1 MNNHRQ
7 DNMTTT
13 ELLNRQVAAEWL
25 AQQLQDKTADQWA
38 LWLRNNANTARRASY
53 RIQTEQLGRGTFY
66 NINELEKF
74 VEFEK
79 GRQLGQLKL
88 TGRAAEVLL
97 AYGTGIDGATIN
109 GRKWKG
115 GSANLCNDKGV
126 VIVQAIINEP
136 LTVFAM
142 TAEQAIEFGREMVE
156 AGQAAQR
163 QSNQSAQQLK
173 PSGYKTLVDNSAIA
187 IKRKG

>member
-1 MNNHRQ
+1 MNTTDLLSRQ
-7 DNMTTT
+7 A
-13 ELLNRQVAAEWL
+13 AAEWL
-25 AQQLQDKTADQWA
+25 AGQLQDKTVKQWA
-38 LWLRNNANTARRASY
+38 LWLRNNANTARRAVY
-53 RIQTEQLGRGTFY
+53 RVQVETVGRSAFY
-66 NINELEKF
+66 KPDELEKF

-88 TGRAAEVLL
+88 TGRAAEVLQ
-97 AYGTGIDGATIN
+97 AFGTGTEGATTN

-115 GSANLCNDKGV
+115 GSANLGTDKGAAF
-126 VIVQAIINEP
+126 VQTIINEP

-142 TAEQAIEFGREMVE
+142 TTDQAIEFGRELIE

-163 QSNQSAQQLK
+163 INDQAPQQ
-173 PSGYKTLVDNSAIA
+173 PDRGYKVLTSTPAVI

>member
-1 MNNHRQ
+1 MNAS
-7 DNMTTT
+7 

-25 AQQLQDKTADQWA
+25 AQQLQGKTAEQWA

-74 VEFEK
+74 AEFEK

-88 TGRAAEVLL
+88 TGRAAEVLQ
-97 AYGTGIDGATIN
+97 AFGTGTDGATTN

-115 GSANLCNDKGV
+115 ASANLGTDKGV
-126 VIVQAIINEP
+126 AFVQTVINEP

-142 TAEQAIEFGREMVE
+142 TATQAIEFGQELVE

-163 QSNQSAQQLK
+163 INSRAPQQPDLN
-173 PSGYKTLVDNSAIA
+173 GYKTVTENAAII
-187 IKRKG
+187 IKRKD